1 METNKKKRIRID
13 RKTEKQHATPQRSDC
28 RLGWG
33 LGVNTCVKLLAQ
45 ARSPQINIYENQH
58 IQPSGLQKHALKDA

>member
-1 METNKKKRIRID
+1 MGTKKERKRRID
-13 RKTEKQHATPQRSDC
+13 RETEKPHATPHRSDC

-33 LGVNTCVKLLAQ
+33 LGVNTCVKPLAQ